1 MTSEIEQ
8 ILDWFK
14 AAMPNPT
21 DENLCV
27 QIGVLYEEI
36 GEMATALDDTTTY
49 IECRCASRIYKSFGG
64 ENDKSGIELW
74 CPNHTLSDSGKEDL
88 LDALC
93 DQIVAAIGI
102 GYMAGF
108 DMAGA
113 LQEVIRSNASK
124 FENGKPLFDE
134 NGKIRKGKDYT
145 QPDLARFIN
154 KKGEE

>member
-1 MTSEIEQ
+1 MKTEIER

-14 AAMPNPT
+14 AAVPNPT
-21 DENLCV
+21 TENLCV
-27 QIGVLYEEI
+27 QIGVHYEEI
-36 GEMATALDDTTTY
+36 GEMADVLMDSNLK
-49 IECRCASRIYKSFGG
+49 EEMRIYANLYKKSKVHLPSIISSM
-64 ENDKSGIELW
+64 EWNEKTE
-74 CPNHTLSDSGKEDL
+74 L

-93 DQIVAAIGI
+93 DQIVTAIGV

-108 DMAGA
+108 DIAGA

-145 QPDLARFIN
+145 PPELAQFVGS
-154 KKGEE
+154 KE

>member
-1 MTSEIEQ
+1 MKTEIEQ

-14 AAMPNPT
+14 AAVPNPT

-27 QIGVLYEEI
+27 QIGCHYEEI
-36 GEMATALDDTTTY
+36 GEMANVLLDDDAKHAVRWYSDDYMGVNEGART
-49 IECRCASRIYKSFGG
+49 CL
-64 ENDKSGIELW
+64 SGLDDDAKTE
-74 CPNHTLSDSGKEDL
+74 L

-93 DQIVAAIGI
+93 DQIVTAIGV

-113 LQEVIRSNASK
+113 LQEVVRSNASK

-145 QPDLARFIN
+145 PPELARFIN

>member
-1 MTSEIEQ
+1 MKTEIEQ

-14 AAMPNPT
+14 AAVPNPT
-21 DENLCV
+21 PENLCV
-27 QIGVLYEEI
+27 QIGCHYEEI
-36 GEMATALDDTTTY
+36 GEMADVLMDSKLK
-49 IECRCASRIYKSFGG
+49 EEMRIYANLYKKSKVHLPSIISSM
-64 ENDKSGIELW
+64 EWNEKTEI
-74 CPNHTLSDSGKEDL
+74 

-93 DQIVAAIGI
+93 DQIVTAIGV

-113 LQEVIRSNASK
+113 LQEVIRSNTSK

-145 QPDLARFIN
+145 PPELAQFVGS
-154 KKGEE
+154 KE

>member
-1 MTSEIEQ
+1 MKTEIEQ

-14 AAMPNPT
+14 AAVPNPT
-21 DENLCV
+21 PENLCV
-27 QIGVLYEEI
+27 QIGCHYEEVS
-36 GEMATALDDTTTY
+36 EMADVLMDDDAKHAARWYADEYKTALPILQKAMSMMDTHRKT
-49 IECRCASRIYKSFGG
+49 E
-64 ENDKSGIELW
+64 
-74 CPNHTLSDSGKEDL
+74 L

-93 DQIVAAIGI
+93 DQIVTAIGV

-145 QPDLARFIN
+145 PPELARFVGS
-154 KKGEE
+154 KE

>member
-1 MTSEIEQ
+1 MKTEIEQ

-14 AAMPNPT
+14 AAVPNPT

-27 QIGVLYEEI
+27 QVGCHYEEI
-36 GEMATALDDTTTY
+36 SEMAEVLMDDDAEY
-49 IECRCASRIYKSFGG
+49 EAGYCAKIYKEAREG
-64 ENDKSGIELW
+64 EKGFFTDLNKDEKI
-74 CPNHTLSDSGKEDL
+74 KL

-93 DQIVAAIGI
+93 DQIVTAIGV

-145 QPDLARFIN
+145 RPELARFVN
-154 KKGEE
+154 KRGGE

>member
-1 MTSEIEQ
+1 MKTEIEQ

-14 AAMPNPT
+14 AAVPNPT

-27 QIGVLYEEI
+27 QIGCHYEEI
-36 GEMATALDDTTTY
+36 GEMANVRLDDDAKHAVRWYADEYKTALPILQKAMSMLDTHQKT
-49 IECRCASRIYKSFGG
+49 E
-64 ENDKSGIELW
+64 
-74 CPNHTLSDSGKEDL
+74 L

-93 DQIVAAIGI
+93 DQIVTAIGV

-145 QPDLARFIN
+145 PPELARFVN
-154 KKGEE
+154 KRGEE

>member
-1 MTSEIEQ
+1 MKTEIEQ

-14 AAMPNPT
+14 AAVPNPT

-27 QIGVLYEEI
+27 QIGCHYEEVS
-36 GEMATALDDTTTY
+36 EMADVLMDVDAKHAMRWYSDVYMEVDEGARTY
-49 IECRCASRIYKSFGG
+49 LAGFGG
-64 ENDKSGIELW
+64 DEKTE
-74 CPNHTLSDSGKEDL
+74 L

-93 DQIVAAIGI
+93 DHIVTAIGV

-145 QPDLARFIN
+145 PPELAQFVN
-154 KKGEE
+154 KRG

>member
-1 MTSEIEQ
+1 MKTEIGQ

-14 AAMPNPT
+14 AAVPNPT
-21 DENLCV
+21 DETLCAQV
-27 QIGVLYEEI
+27 GCHYEEI
-36 GEMATALDDTTTY
+36 SEMAGVLMDDDAEYETGY
-49 IECRCASRIYKSFGG
+49 CAKAYKEVGSWEKDFLSGLG
-64 ENDKSGIELW
+64 KDKKI
-74 CPNHTLSDSGKEDL
+74 NL

-93 DQIVAAIGI
+93 DQIITAIGV

-145 QPDLARFIN
+145 PPELARFVN
-154 KKGEE
+154 KRGEE

>member
-1 MTSEIEQ
+1 MAYCSNIYKEAREIEKNFLSAV
-8 ILDWFK
+8 IRSG
-14 AAMPNPT
+14 
-21 DENLCV
+21 DEV
-27 QIGVLYEEI
+27 Q
-36 GEMATALDDTTTY
+36 
-49 IECRCASRIYKSFGG
+49 
-64 ENDKSGIELW
+64 
-74 CPNHTLSDSGKEDL
+74 L

-93 DQIVAAIGI
+93 DQIVTAIGV

-145 QPDLARFIN
+145 PPELAQFVGS
-154 KKGEE
+154 KE

>member
-1 MTSEIEQ
+1 MKTEIEQ

-14 AAMPNPT
+14 AAVPNPT
-21 DENLCV
+21 PENLCV
-27 QIGVLYEEI
+27 QIGCHYEEI
-36 GEMATALDDTTTY
+36 GEMADVLMDSNLK
-49 IECRCASRIYKSFGG
+49 EEMRIYANLYKKSKVHLPSIISSM
-64 ENDKSGIELW
+64 EWNEKTEI
-74 CPNHTLSDSGKEDL
+74 

-93 DQIVAAIGI
+93 DQIVTAIGV

-113 LQEVIRSNASK
+113 LQEVIRSNTSK

-145 QPDLARFIN
+145 PPELAQFVN
-154 KKGEE
+154 KRSEE

>member
-1 MTSEIEQ
+1 MKTEIEQ

-14 AAMPNPT
+14 AAVPNPT
-21 DENLCV
+21 PENLCV
-27 QIGVLYEEI
+27 QIGCHYEEVS
-36 GEMATALDDTTTY
+36 EMADVLMDKGARNEMAY
-49 IECRCASRIYKSFGG
+49 CSNIYKETREIEKNFLSAVIR
-64 ENDKSGIELW
+64 SGDEVQ
-74 CPNHTLSDSGKEDL
+74 L

-93 DQIVAAIGI
+93 DQIVTAIGV

-145 QPDLARFIN
+145 PPELAQFVN
-154 KKGEE
+154 KRG

>member
-1 MTSEIEQ
+1 MKTEIEQ

-14 AAMPNPT
+14 AAVPNPT
-21 DENLCV
+21 PENLCV
-27 QIGVLYEEI
+27 QIGCHYEEI
-36 GEMATALDDTTTY
+36 GEMADVLMDSNLKEE
-49 IECRCASRIYKSFGG
+49 IRIYANLYKKSKVHLPSIISSM
-64 ENDKSGIELW
+64 EWNEKTEI
-74 CPNHTLSDSGKEDL
+74 

-93 DQIVAAIGI
+93 DQIVTAIGV

-145 QPDLARFIN
+145 PPELAQFVGS
-154 KKGEE
+154 KE

>member
-1 MTSEIEQ
+1 MKTEIGQ

-14 AAMPNPT
+14 AAVPNPT
-21 DENLCV
+21 GEDLCV
-27 QIGVLYEEI
+27 QIGCHYEEI
-36 GEMATALDDTTTY
+36 GEMANVLMDDDAKHAMRWY
-49 IECRCASRIYKSFGG
+49 SDVYMEADEDARIYLAGFW
-64 ENDKSGIELW
+64 NDDKTE
-74 CPNHTLSDSGKEDL
+74 L

-93 DQIVAAIGI
+93 GQIVTAIGV

-145 QPDLARFIN
+145 PPELARFVGS
-154 KKGEE
+154 KD

>member
-1 MTSEIEQ
+1 MKTEIEQ

-14 AAMPNPT
+14 AAVPNPT

-27 QIGVLYEEI
+27 QIGCHYEEI
-36 GEMATALDDTTTY
+36 GEMANVLLDDDAKHAVRWYSDVYMEAGESAKTY
-49 IECRCASRIYKSFGG
+49 LAGLGDDEKT
-64 ENDKSGIELW
+64 E
-74 CPNHTLSDSGKEDL
+74 L

-93 DQIVAAIGI
+93 DQIITAIGV

-145 QPDLARFIN
+145 PPELARFVN
-154 KKGEE
+154 KRGEE

>member
-1 MTSEIEQ
+1 MKTEIEQ

-14 AAMPNPT
+14 AAVPNPT

-27 QIGVLYEEI
+27 QVGCHYEEI
-36 GEMATALDDTTTY
+36 GEMAGVLMDDDAEYETGY
-49 IECRCASRIYKSFGG
+49 CAKIYKEAREEEKGFFIGLNKD
-64 ENDKSGIELW
+64 EKTE
-74 CPNHTLSDSGKEDL
+74 L

-93 DQIVAAIGI
+93 DQIVTAIGV

-145 QPDLARFIN
+145 PPELARFVGS
-154 KKGEE
+154 KE

>member
-1 MTSEIEQ
+1 MKTEIEQ

-14 AAMPNPT
+14 AAVPNPT

-27 QIGVLYEEI
+27 QIGCHYEEI
-36 GEMATALDDTTTY
+36 GEMANVLLDD
-49 IECRCASRIYKSFGG
+49 
-64 ENDKSGIELW
+64 
-74 CPNHTLSDSGKEDL
+74 DSKHAVRLYSNAYMVVGVGAKRYLAGLVGDGKTEL

-93 DQIVAAIGI
+93 DQIITAIGV

-145 QPDLARFIN
+145 PPELARFVN
-154 KKGEE
+154 KRGEE

>member
-1 MTSEIEQ
+1 MKTEIEQ

-14 AAMPNPT
+14 AAVPNPT
-21 DENLCV
+21 PENLCV
-27 QIGVLYEEI
+27 QIGCHYEEI
-36 GEMATALDDTTTY
+36 GEMADVLMDSNLK
-49 IECRCASRIYKSFGG
+49 EEMRIYANLYKKSKVHLPSIISSM
-64 ENDKSGIELW
+64 EWNEKTEI
-74 CPNHTLSDSGKEDL
+74 

-93 DQIVAAIGI
+93 DQIVTAIGV

-113 LQEVIRSNASK
+113 LQEVIRSNTSK

-145 QPDLARFIN
+145 PPELAQFVGS
-154 KKGEE
+154 KE

>member
-1 MTSEIEQ
+1 MKTEIEQ

-14 AAMPNPT
+14 AAVPNPT
-21 DENLCV
+21 PENLCV
-27 QIGVLYEEI
+27 QVGCHYEEI
-36 GEMATALDDTTTY
+36 GEMADVLMDKGARNEMAY
-49 IECRCASRIYKSFGG
+49 CSNIYKETREIEKNFLSAVIR
-64 ENDKSGIELW
+64 SGDEVQ
-74 CPNHTLSDSGKEDL
+74 L

-93 DQIVAAIGI
+93 DQIVTAIGV

-145 QPDLARFIN
+145 PPELAQFVGS
-154 KKGEE
+154 KE

>member
-1 MTSEIEQ
+1 MKTEIEQ

-14 AAMPNPT
+14 AAVPNPT

-27 QIGVLYEEI
+27 QIGCHYEEI
-36 GEMATALDDTTTY
+36 GEMANVLLDDSAKLAVCLYSAAYMEVGEEAKTY
-49 IECRCASRIYKSFGG
+49 LVGLEG
-64 ENDKSGIELW
+64 D
-74 CPNHTLSDSGKEDL
+74 GKTEL

-93 DQIVAAIGI
+93 DQIVTAIGV

-108 DMAGA
+108 DMVGA

-145 QPDLARFIN
+145 PPELARFVN
-154 KKGEE
+154 KRGEE

>member
-1 MTSEIEQ
+1 MQLHT
-8 ILDWFK
+8 
-14 AAMPNPT
+14 ANAY
-21 DENLCV
+21 V
-27 QIGVLYEEI
+27 Q
-36 GEMATALDDTTTY
+36 
-49 IECRCASRIYKSFGG
+49 AS
-64 ENDKSGIELW
+64 D
-74 CPNHTLSDSGKEDL
+74 PGKEDL

-93 DQIVAAIGI
+93 DQIVTAIGV

-145 QPDLARFIN
+145 QPELAQFVN
-154 KKGEE
+154 KRSEE

>member
-1 MTSEIEQ
+1 MKTEIGQ

-14 AAMPNPT
+14 AAVPNPT

-27 QIGVLYEEI
+27 QVGCHYEEI
-36 GEMATALDDTTTY
+36 GEMANVLLDDDAKHAVRWY
-49 IECRCASRIYKSFGG
+49 ADDYMEAG
-64 ENDKSGIELW
+64 ESAKTCLAGLD
-74 CPNHTLSDSGKEDL
+74 DDGKTEL

-93 DQIVAAIGI
+93 NQIVTAIGV

-145 QPDLARFIN
+145 PPELARFT
-154 KKGEE
+154 GDAV